1 MYKKLR
7 VLQFPIVAAK
17 GGITQYVL
25 NLWKYVNREIIQ
37 FDFLTFSSE
46 LDFEEE
52 LINEGC
58 KVYHI
63 SCYPE
68 TDIERFAMEYSTV
81 LSHGYDVIEL
91 HTSYWKST
99 IMEEMAKEQGGCKVI
114 IHAHSTGIV
123 GNLSY
128 FEKINAKERH
138 NKIRNML
145 NETIADKFWACS
157 KEAAE
162 WLYGDKIPKEKI
174 EIIKNTIDTSL
185 FKYREDIRRQKRQE
199 FNLTDNYVIGHVGR
213 LEEEKNHNFI
223 LEIFAK
229 LHTKQPQSILLLVG
243 DGYYRKFIEER
254 IIELKISDCVYLV
267 GKTDNV
273 SDYLHVMD
281 VFVFPSLFEG
291 FGLSLLEAQCSGL
304 RCIGSTN
311 VPKTAFVTKTAERV
325 SLDEP
330 DKWNH
335 ILEETAK
342 GYDRKSQ
349 ALLLREKGYDT
360 ITQIRKLEKMYM
372 E

>member
-1 MYKKLR
+1 MNKKLR
-7 VLQFPIVAAK
+7 ILQFPIAASK

-25 NLWKYVNREIIQ
+25 NLWKYVNRELIQ
-37 FDFLTFSSE
+37 FDFLTFSSD
-46 LDFEEE
+46 LDFEKE

-68 TDIERFAMEYSTV
+68 TNIEKFVMEYSAV
-81 LSHGYDVIEL
+81 LSYGYDVIEL

-123 GNLSY
+123 SKLSY

-138 NKIRNML
+138 KKIRNML
-145 NETIADKFWACS
+145 NETIADNFWACS

-162 WLYGDKIPKEKI
+162 WLYGDKVPREKI
-174 EIIKNTIDTSL
+174 EIINNTIDTSL
-185 FKYREDIRRQKRQE
+185 FKYREGIRQRKRQE
-199 FNLTDNYVIGHVGR
+199 LNLADKYVIGHVGR
-213 LEEEKNHNFI
+213 LEEEKNHNFL

-243 DGYYRKFIEER
+243 DGSYRQFIEER
-254 IIELKISDCVYLV
+254 IIELRISDCVCLV

-311 VPKTAFVTKTAERV
+311 VPKTAFVTKCAERV

-330 DKWNH
+330 DRWSC

-342 GYDRKSQ
+342 GYDRKPQ
-349 ALLLREKGYDT
+349 DLLLREKGFDT
-360 ITQIRKLEKMYM
+360 VTQIRKLERKYM